1 MNILRFLREQARGY
15 DCSVCGQNH
24 ASSTIKVLGRLDA
37 AWIVRVTCT
46 NCKTS
51 FKLLVVVD
59 EKQAAVSKV
68 KEERPVRP
76 RRRPTLTLDEVLD
89 AHEFLRG
96 YDGDAN
102 DLFARRD
109 RVGEPGRDS
118 RVS

>member
-46 NCKTS
+46 KCKTS

-59 EKQAAVSKV
+59 DEQAAVSQV
-68 KEERPVRP
+68 KEERTARP
-76 RRRPTLTLDEVLD
+76 RRKPTLTLDEVLD

-102 DLFARRD
+102 ELFARR
-109 RVGEPGRDS
+109 EPVRDPNRDS